1 MPTPTTDQGL
11 ILPLA
16 TDADNVPLSM
26 TAYNGPNS
34 VESRL
39 VKRYLSVADRTARNP
54 APTEGELSYLLDINR
69 YEYYTGAAWLPLV
82 TGAFVGETT
91 RIVSSAGFTT
101 TETVLDTVTF
111 VAETATRY
119 EVKSV
124 LSMQSTVAADT
135 VQIRFRWQAGAVLT
149 TAGTEFGS
157 VLPNMDI
164 AGRGGLQ
171 TIIRTITGLSGQVTV
186 GTTAVRDG
194 GTGTISSFG
203 TAKMVNYIVVTSL

>member
-1 MPTPTTDQGL
+1 MPTLTTDQGL
-11 ILPLA
+11 TLPLA

-39 VKRYLSVADRTARNP
+39 VKRYLSVADRTARNG

-82 TGAFVGETT
+82 SGGFVGETT
-91 RIVSSAGFTT
+91 RVVSSAGFTT

-111 VAETATRY
+111 IAETTTRY
-119 EVKSV
+119 MVESV

-149 TAGTEFGS
+149 AAGTEFHS

-171 TIIRTITGLSGQVTV
+171 TLIRTVTGLSGQVTV
-186 GTTAVRDG
+186 GTTAVRDA